1 MSSDPRDT
9 TLADLGESGL
19 VAKILELIGEST
31 VKSSSVEV
39 AAGDDSAVM
48 GTSGSSFVLSVDM
61 YAEGKHFR
69 TDWSTAIEIGR
80 RCAAASIADVCA
92 MGAMPVG
99 VLLAIGLPASTASQ
113 WVDEF
118 MVGFMQETVEAG
130 SILLGGDVSGC
141 ESIVI
146 TVTALGTVASGAAIT
161 RSGAQVGDIVGI
173 CGRSGMAAG
182 GLRVLQRGLRSPR
195 ALVDAFRVPELDY
208 SAGARAA
215 KSGATSMIDIS
226 DGLVADLEHIARD
239 SGVGIEIET
248 EKFMVPAELVST
260 AAAFGAD
267 PMAWILAGGDDHA
280 FVATFPPKTPLPD
293 GFTEIGKTIEG
304 PVGEVLVDGVL
315 YRDAYEIS
323 PGFQHF
329 SS

>member
-1 MSSDPRDT
+1 VSSDPSSG

-19 VAKILELIGEST
+19 VAKILARIGESKI
-31 VKSSSVEV
+31 KSPGLEIP
-39 AAGDDSAVM
+39 AGDDAAVL
-48 GTSGSSFVLSVDM
+48 GISGSSFVLSVDM

-80 RCAAASIADVCA
+80 RSAAGSIADVCA
-92 MGAMPVG
+92 MGATPVG
-99 VLLAIGLPASTASQ
+99 VLLAIGLPSTTASH
-113 WVDEF
+113 WVGEF
-118 MVGFMQETVEAG
+118 MAGFIQEAEKAG
-130 SILLGGDVSGC
+130 SIVLGGDVSGC
-141 ESIVI
+141 DSIVI
-146 TVTALGTVASGAAIT
+146 SVTALGTVASGSAIT
-161 RSGAQVGDIVGI
+161 RSGARAGDIVGI
-173 CGRSGMAAG
+173 CGRSGMAAA

-195 ALVDAFRVPELDY
+195 VLVDAFRVPELDY

-239 SGVGIEIET
+239 SGVGIGLDT
-248 EKFMVPAELVST
+248 AKMVVPAELAST

-280 FVATFPPKTPLPD
+280 FVATFPPKKRFPA
-293 GFTEIGKTIEG
+293 GFVAIGKVLDDSI
-304 PVGEVLVDGVL
+304 GEVLVDGVL
-315 YRDAYEIS
+315 YRDAYEVS
-323 PGFQHF
+323 PGFRHF

>member
-1 MSSDPRDT
+1 VSSDSSSG

-19 VAKILELIGEST
+19 VAKILARIGESK
-31 VKSSSVEV
+31 VASPSLEI
-39 AAGDDSAVM
+39 AAGDDAAVM
-48 GTSGSSFVLSVDM
+48 RTSGSSFVFSVDM

-80 RCAAASIADVCA
+80 RCAAGSIADVCA
-92 MGAMPVG
+92 MGATPVG
-99 VLLAIGLPASTASQ
+99 VLLAIGLPAVTASH
-113 WVDEF
+113 WVGEF
-118 MVGFMQETVEAG
+118 MAGFIQEAENAG
-130 SILLGGDVSGC
+130 SIVLGGDVSGC
-141 ESIVI
+141 DSIVI
-146 TVTALGTVASGAAIT
+146 SVTAIGTIDSGNAVS
-161 RSGAQVGDIVGI
+161 RSGARAGDIVGI
-173 CGRSGMAAG
+173 CGRSGMAAA

-195 ALVDAFRVPELDY
+195 VLVDAFRVPELDY

-226 DGLVADLEHIARD
+226 DGLVADLEHIARG
-239 SGVGIEIET
+239 SGVGIELDTKNIVVT
-248 EKFMVPAELVST
+248 QELVST

-280 FVATFPPKTPLPD
+280 FVATFPPKKRLPD
-293 GFTEIGKTIEG
+293 GFVAIGNVREG

-315 YRDAYEIS
+315 YRDAYEVS

>member
-1 MSSDPRDT
+1 MSLDPRDT

-48 GTSGSSFVLSVDM
+48 STSGSSFVLSVDM

-92 MGAMPVG
+92 MGAIPVG
-99 VLLAIGLPASTASQ
+99 VLLAIGIPATTASH
-113 WVDEF
+113 WVDEL
-118 MVGFMQETVEAG
+118 MAGFMQETGDAG

-141 ESIVI
+141 GSIVI
-146 TVTALGTVASGAAIT
+146 SVTALGTVASGAAIT
-161 RSGAQVGDIVGI
+161 RSGAGVGDIVGI

-226 DGLVADLEHIARD
+226 DGLVADLEHIARE
-239 SGVGIEIET
+239 SGVGIEIDT
-248 EKFMVPAELVST
+248 EKIVVPAELVST

-293 GFTEIGKTIEG
+293 GFTEIGKTING
-304 PVGEVLVDGVL
+304 PTGEVFVDGVL

>member
-1 MSSDPRDT
+1 VSSGPSNA

-19 VAKILELIGEST
+19 VAKILELIGESS
-31 VKSSSVEV
+31 VKSSSVEI

-48 GTSGSSFVLSVDM
+48 STSGSSFVLSVDM

-141 ESIVI
+141 ESVVI
-146 TVTALGTVASGAAIT
+146 SVTALGTVASGTAIT
-161 RSGAQVGDIVGI
+161 RSGARVGDIVGI

-215 KSGATSMIDIS
+215 KGGATSMIDIS

-239 SGVGIEIET
+239 SGVGIEIKT
-248 EKFMVPAELVST
+248 EKFVVPAELVST

-280 FVATFPPKTPLPD
+280 FVATFPPMTRLPD
-293 GFTEIGKTIEG
+293 GFTEIGQTIEG

>member
-1 MSSDPRDT
+1 VSSDPSSA

-19 VAKILELIGEST
+19 VAKILARISESQ
-31 VKSSSVEV
+31 VQSSSVEI
-39 AAGDDSAVM
+39 AAGDDAAVIN
-48 GTSGSSFVLSVDM
+48 TSGSSFVLSVDM
-61 YAEGKHFR
+61 YVEGKHFR

-92 MGAMPVG
+92 MGAIPVG
-99 VLLAIGLPASTASQ
+99 VLLAIGLPSTTASP
-113 WVDEF
+113 WVEDF
-118 MVGFMQETVEAG
+118 MAGFMQETSDAS
-130 SILLGGDVSGC
+130 SILLGGRGSGS

-146 TVTALGTVASGAAIT
+146 SVTALGTVVTGAAIT
-161 RSGAQVGDIVGI
+161 RSGARAGDIVGI

-195 ALVDAFRVPELDY
+195 ALVDAFRVPEIDY
-208 SAGARAA
+208 SAGVRAA
-215 KSGATSMIDIS
+215 KGGATSMIDVS
-226 DGLVADLEHIARD
+226 DGLVADLENIARE
-239 SGVGIEIET
+239 SGVGIEIDT
-248 EKFMVPAELVST
+248 EKIVVPAELVST

-280 FVATFPPKTPLPD
+280 FVATFPPTKPLPA
-293 GFTEIGKTIEG
+293 GFAAIGTVVIDR
-304 PVGEVLVDGVL
+304 VGEVHIDGVR
-315 YRDAYEIS
+315 YEDAYGAT

>member
-1 MSSDPRDT
+1 VSLDPSSG

-19 VAKILELIGEST
+19 VAKILARIGESG
-31 VKSSSVEV
+31 VKNPSLEIAV
-39 AAGDDSAVM
+39 GDDAAVI
-48 GTSGSSFVLSVDM
+48 GTSGTSCVLSVDM

-69 TDWSTAIEIGR
+69 TDWSTAVEIGR
-80 RCAAASIADVCA
+80 RCAAGSIADVCA
-92 MGAMPVG
+92 MGAAPVG
-99 VLLAIGLPASTASQ
+99 VLLAIGLPAVTASH
-113 WVDEF
+113 WVGEF
-118 MVGFMQETVEAG
+118 MDGFIQEAEHAG
-130 SILLGGDVSGC
+130 AIVLGGDVSGC
-141 ESIVI
+141 DSIVI
-146 TVTALGTVASGAAIT
+146 SVTALGTVALGTAIT
-161 RSGAQVGDIVGI
+161 RRGARSGDIVGI
-173 CGRSGMAAG
+173 CGRSGMAAA

-195 ALVDAFRVPELDY
+195 VLVDAFRVPELDY

-239 SGVGIEIET
+239 SGVGIELDTKKIV
-248 EKFMVPAELVST
+248 VPAELVST

-280 FVATFPPKTPLPD
+280 FVATFPPKKRLPA
-293 GFTEIGKTIEG
+293 GFTAIGMVRDV

-315 YRDAYEIS
+315 YRDAYEVS